1 MLRRGS
7 GEEGADLF
15 SLGSCERTHGNG
27 SKLHQGRFR
36 QDIREHFFAERVV
49 KHWNRLP
56 RDVINS
62 QAYQCLRGIRT
73 MPLTTCFN
81 LVSPEVLRQLD
92 YRIVVGPF
100 QLKQSYSVLFCPV
113 LFYFNRYIVELSPVT
128 VSSVNRKTEKF
139 KYTLLFPSKKK
150 NNIEKTF

>member
-1 MLRRGS
+1 
-7 GEEGADLF
+7 
-15 SLGSCERTHGNG
+15 
-27 SKLHQGRFR
+27 
-36 QDIREHFFAERVV
+36 
-49 KHWNRLP
+49 
-56 RDVINS
+56 
-62 QAYQCLRGIRT
+62 